1 MSNEKN
7 ENLPGILTGTRQ
19 LAAFPIEKLKCVD
32 RPTNLITDKVQRIDQ
47 RETAIVRAGWGEYG
61 PAVQKGV
68 ERLAELDPIT
78 EAIRDINRH
87 MGAIKRNEIAAV
99 KAPIKS
105 DPLVLSR
112 HIKRLGY
119 FLKADIT
126 GICEL
131 PKTAVY
137 SHDRNGNTIN
147 LNYKYAIVI
156 VMSKDR
162 RTVDASAGHD
172 FIADALSLQAYEHLG
187 LVAETISDYI
197 KRLGYPA
204 FPQSAV
210 SGYSVL
216 MPSLLLWAG
225 IGEVSR
231 VGIIL
236 NPFLGLA
243 FKAAAV
249 LTDMPLVPDKPI
261 DFGLQDFCRLCRK
274 CATMCPS
281 KAISTGDKVMYN
293 GYETWKLKE
302 EQCASFIMLNK
313 RGFWCNTCVKVCPWT
328 QPDTWPH
335 RLVRWSVMRSGLAR
349 VVAIQGDRLFGHTKG
364 NELEKWWFDLAYQNG
379 VLHVPPPD

>member
-1 MSNEKN
+1 MSTGEN
-7 ENLPGILTGTRQ
+7 ENLPGILAGTRQ
-19 LAAFPIEKLKCVD
+19 LATFPIEKLRCVD

-47 RETAIVRAGWGEYG
+47 RETAIARAGWGEYG
-61 PAVQKGV
+61 SEVQKGV
-68 ERLAELDPIT
+68 EQLAERDPIT
-78 EAIRDINRH
+78 EALKDINRH

-99 KAPIKS
+99 KAPITS

-119 FLKADIT
+119 FLKADII

-137 SHDRNGNTIN
+137 SHDRNGNPVN

-156 VMSKDR
+156 VMRKDH

-172 FIADALSLQAYEHLG
+172 FIADALSIQAYEHLG

-204 FPQSAV
+204 LPQSAV

-216 MPSLLLWAG
+216 MPPLLLWAG

-261 DFGLQDFCRLCRK
+261 DFGLQDFCRRCRK

-302 EQCASFIMLNK
+302 KQCASFIMLNK

-335 RLVRWSVMRSGLAR
+335 RLVRWGVMRSGLAR
-349 VVAIQGDRLFGHTKG
+349 AVAIQGDRLFGHTKG
-364 NELEKWWFDLAYQNG
+364 NEPEKWWFDLGYQNG

>member
-1 MSNEKN
+1 MSTGKN
-7 ENLPGILTGTRQ
+7 ENLPGILAGTRQ
-19 LAAFPIEKLKCVD
+19 LATFPIEKLRCVD

-47 RETAIVRAGWGEYG
+47 RETAIARAGRGEYG
-61 PAVQKGV
+61 SEVQKGV
-68 ERLAELDPIT
+68 ERLAERDPIT
-78 EAIRDINRH
+78 EAIKDINRH

-99 KAPIKS
+99 KAPITS

-119 FLKADIT
+119 FLKADII
-126 GICEL
+126 GICEP

-137 SHDRNGNTIN
+137 SHDRNGNPVN

-156 VMSKDR
+156 VMRKDY

-172 FIADALSLQAYEHLG
+172 FIADALSIQAYEHLG

-204 FPQSAV
+204 LPQSAV

-216 MPSLLLWAG
+216 MPLLLLWAG

-261 DFGLQDFCRLCRK
+261 DFGLQDFCRRCRK

-302 EQCASFIMLNK
+302 KQCASFIMLNK

-335 RLVRWSVMRSGLAR
+335 RLVRWGVMRSGLAR
-349 VVAIQGDRLFGHTKG
+349 AVAIQGDRLFGHTKG
-364 NELEKWWFDLAYQNG
+364 NEPEKWWFDLVYQNG